1 MRFITRCLTSS
12 EVAALSMALWNTTL
26 NACRRKVNIH
36 HVEGTLS
43 MCKDKKSTMCTDIFI
58 LYVFSSSP
66 YYTSPDLERELVEW
80 VNLVEVVQDEVEQG
94 GTGSSWTVT
103 LSSFINFLLC
113 YLRLCYLQW

>member
-1 MRFITRCLTSS
+1 
-12 EVAALSMALWNTTL
+12 MALWNTTL

-43 MCKDKKSTMCTDIFI
+43 MCKDRKSTMCMGI
-58 LYVFSSSP
+58 YVSAALP
-66 YYTSPDLERELVEW
+66 CYTSPDLERELVEW

>member
-1 MRFITRCLTSS
+1 
-12 EVAALSMALWNTTL
+12 
-26 NACRRKVNIH
+26 
-36 HVEGTLS
+36 
-43 MCKDKKSTMCTDIFI
+43 MCMGIFI
-58 LYVFSSSP
+58 LYVSAALP

-94 GTGSSWTVT
+94 GTSSSWTVT